1 MSLSTTHVN
10 KPDDYEFSVR
20 LHTNSLILSLIA
32 KNCNTNRNYIHDG
45 VTHLAA
51 PETGFHNWYGTKCWV
66 YNQEKQGFLILYF
79 KSISDYNFLIETFN
93 LLTRK
98 AEEKIQNKLYRY
110 NEKQGWI
117 LTETYSEFDEKY
129 FIGYKNYFESIE
141 KDIDSHKKNKTL
153 LKKIGEFKSLSYL
166 LYGVPGTGKTTLIK
180 ALSSK
185 YNMDV
190 YVINSITVR
199 SANISGILNPGKG
212 KDKNVL
218 LLFEDFDRFLESED
232 TKVLLAQILNAM
244 DGFDDTANTIRFFTG
259 NNCDVIFKEKAL
271 INRISG
277 KYKFDYPDSEMFRNK
292 INKLLSITDI
302 DLEANR
308 EKLEQFLLLIEN
320 KNITLR
326 PFTAYCVRYLF
337 NEDFFD
343 KIIENVNDLIEGV

>member
-10 KPDDYEFSVR
+10 KPADFEFSTR
-20 LHTNSLILSLIA
+20 LHLNSYILELIVKHCTVKRIYENNNKMHA
-32 KNCNTNRNYIHDG
+32 C
-45 VTHLAA
+45 
-51 PETGFHNWYGTKCWV
+51 PETGFYTWYGTNCWV
-66 YNQEKQGFLILYF
+66 YNQEKQGFLIFYF
-79 KSISDYNFLIETFN
+79 KSIEDYNFLVSTFN
-93 LLTRK
+93 LLEVKT
-98 AEEKIQNKLYRY
+98 EDKIQNKLYRY
-110 NEKQGWI
+110 NEKQGWV

-141 KDIDSHKKNKTL
+141 KDIISHKKNKTL
-153 LKKIGEFKSLSYL
+153 FKKIGEFKSLSYL

-308 EKLEQFLLLIEN
+308 EKFDKFILLISD

-343 KIIENVNDLIEGV
+343 KIIENVNDLIEDV